1 MSAFTIFLHLFEII
15 GRDPCR
21 VDVHFVTM
29 LYDSTP
35 I

>member
-1 MSAFTIFLHLFEII
+1 MSAFTNFLPLFEII
-15 GRDPCR
+15 GRGPCR